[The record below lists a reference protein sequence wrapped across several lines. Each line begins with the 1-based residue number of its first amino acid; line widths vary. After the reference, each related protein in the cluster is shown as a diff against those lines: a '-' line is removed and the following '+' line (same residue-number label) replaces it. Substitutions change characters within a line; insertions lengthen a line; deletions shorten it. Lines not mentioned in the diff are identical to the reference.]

1 VAWLGRMVGSEAEGG
16 KIVVIIQHLTTPNST
31 ASIPSE
37 HNNDAGDQLNPVEVI
52 QDNALISDER
62 VCPIRRGKVL
72 EGITNSQSRNSWSDF
87 DAANFRVVPDETIV
101 YEQGAFHGSFITKAS
116 ALSFNKRTLG
126 QASAKRA

>member
-1 VAWLGRMVGSEAEGG
+1 V
-16 KIVVIIQHLTTPNST
+16 H
-31 ASIPSE
+31 
-37 HNNDAGDQLNPVEVI
+37 HNGAGDQLKPVEVI
-52 QDNALISDER
+52 QGNALVLDKR

-72 EGITNSQSRNSWSDF
+72 EGITNGQSRNSWSGF

-126 QASAKRA
+126 RASA

>member
-1 VAWLGRMVGSEAEGG
+1 VARLGRMVGSEAEGG
-16 KIVVIIQHLTTPNST
+16 KIVIIILHLTTSNST

-37 HNNDAGDQLNPVEVI
+37 HHNGAGDQLKPVEVI
-52 QDNALISDER
+52 QDNALILDKR

-72 EGITNSQSRNSWSDF
+72 EGITNGQSRNSWSGF

-116 ALSFNKRTLG
+116 ALSFNKRTLD
-126 QASAKRA
+126 QASA